1 MPDVDQASD
10 LDMNAATGP
19 AGLSQR
25 QIRLVFGGLMLGML
39 LAALDQTIVA
49 TALPTIVGDLGGLN
63 HLSWVVTAY
72 LLASTVSTPL
82 WGKLG
87 DLYGRKSF
95 FQAAIVIFL
104 IGSALSGL
112 SQNLN
117 ELIAF
122 RALQGLGAGG
132 LIVGAQAIIG
142 DIVPPR
148 DRGRYTGLIGAV
160 FAVSSVAGPL
170 LGGFFTDGPGWRWV
184 FYINLPIGAIA
195 LVVVAAVLHAK
206 VTTRVEHKIDYLG
219 ASILSGAVVALILML
234 TWGGTTYAWA
244 SATIIGLG
252 LAMLVLFAIFIAVER
267 RASEPIVPLHLFTN
281 KVFRIAFA
289 TGAIVGFAMFGA
301 LTFLPLFLQVVHG
314 ASATSS
320 GLQLVPIMVSVLVM
334 AIASGRR
341 ISATGTYR
349 RFPIAG
355 TAMVTL
361 ALFLLSHLSVNTPF
375 WQTAIYMVVLGAGLG
390 LTMQVLLLAAQNSVP
405 YAQLGVATSI
415 ATFSRS
421 VGGSIG
427 VAVFGTVFNNRLA
440 ANLPKH
446 VPAGPLAKLHGASV
460 TANPEAVKHLPVAVR
475 TGLRIAFSDSLH
487 VVYLAAV
494 PFAVL
499 AFLLALRLREVPL
512 RTGMGPAASQPDG
525 DPGNQPTDDS
535 TGQPAPSAG
544 SELGEAFGMSPAQD
558 VDGGHE
564 SLAPDAAGPRAR

>member
-1 MPDVDQASD
+1 MSD
-10 LDMNAATGP
+10 LDLAADRGP
-19 AGLSQR
+19 AGLSPR
-25 QIRLVFGGLMLGML
+25 QVRLVFVGLMLGML

-63 HLSWVVTAY
+63 HLSWVVTSY

-87 DLYGRKSF
+87 DLYGRKGF

-117 ELIAF
+117 ELIMF

-195 LVVVAAVLHAK
+195 LVVVAAVLHAR
-206 VTTRVEHKIDYLG
+206 TTSRVEHKIDYLG
-219 ASILSGAVVALILML
+219 ASVMSGAVVALILLL
-234 TWGGTTYAWA
+234 TWGGTTYAWG
-244 SATIIGLG
+244 SATIVGLG
-252 LAMLVLFAIFIAVER
+252 IVALILFAIFIAVER
-267 RASEPIVPLHLFTN
+267 RASEPIVPLTLFKN
-281 KVFRIAFA
+281 RVFRVAFS
-289 TGAIVGFAMFGA
+289 TGAIIGFSMFGA

-320 GLQLVPIMVSVLVM
+320 GLQLVPIMAFVLVM
-334 AIASGRR
+334 AIYSGRR

-349 RFPIAG
+349 RFPIVG
-355 TAMVTL
+355 TGLVAI
-361 ALFLLSHLSVNTPF
+361 ALFLLSHLTVTTPF
-375 WQTAIYMVVLGAGLG
+375 WQTAIYMAILGAGLG
-390 LTMQVLLLAAQNSVP
+390 LTMQVLLIAAQNSVS
-405 YAQLGVATSI
+405 YSDLGVATSL

-421 VGGSIG
+421 IGGSIG

-446 VPAGPLAKLHGASV
+446 VPAAALAKLHGASV
-460 TANPEAVKHLPVAVR
+460 TANPAAVKLLPAPVR
-475 TGLRIAFSDSLH
+475 DGLRIAFSDSLH

-499 AFLLALRLREVPL
+499 AFLLSLLLREVPL
-512 RTGMGPAASQPDG
+512 RTSMGPVA
-525 DPGNQPTDDS
+525 
-535 TGQPAPSAG
+535 GQPEPAAG
-544 SELGEAFGMSPAQD
+544 TELGEALGMSPPQQD
-558 VDGGHE
+558 GDHE
-564 SLAPDAAGPRAR
+564 SLSPDSVSPGSARPGSPTAGG

>member
-1 MPDVDQASD
+1 MSD
-10 LDMNAATGP
+10 LDTPVDTAADADAKRAP
-19 AGLSQR
+19 VALSQR
-25 QIRLVFGGLMLGML
+25 QIRLVFVGLMLGML

-87 DLYGRKSF
+87 DLYGRKGF

-104 IGSALSGL
+104 VGSALSGL

-117 ELIAF
+117 ELIMF
-122 RALQGLGAGG
+122 RAIQGLGAGG

-160 FAVSSVAGPL
+160 FAVASVAGPL

-184 FYINLPIGAIA
+184 FYVNLPIGAIA
-195 LVVVAAVLHAK
+195 LFVVAAVLHAK
-206 VTTRVEHKIDYLG
+206 VTTRVDHKIDYLG
-219 ASILSGAVVALILML
+219 ASVLSATVVALILML

-252 LAMLVLFAIFIAVER
+252 IATLILFALFIAVER
-267 RASEPIVPLHLFTN
+267 RATEPIVPLKLFKN
-281 KVFRIAFA
+281 KVFRIAFL
-289 TGAIVGFAMFGA
+289 TGAIIGFSMFGA
-301 LTFLPLFLQVVHG
+301 LTFLPLFLQIVHG

-320 GLQLVPIMVSVLVM
+320 GLQLIPIMVFVLVM
-334 AIASGRR
+334 AIYSGRR

-349 RFPIAG
+349 RFPIIG
-355 TAMVTL
+355 TAMTAI
-361 ALFLLSHLSVNTPF
+361 ALFLLSHLGVHTPF
-375 WQTAIYMVVLGAGLG
+375 WHTAIYMAILGAGLG
-390 LTMQVLLLAAQNSVP
+390 LTMQVLLLAAQNSVA
-405 YAQLGVATSI
+405 YSDLGVATSL

-421 VGGSIG
+421 IGGSIG

-440 ANLPKH
+440 VNLAKH
-446 VPAGPLAKLHGASV
+446 VPATALAKLHGASL
-460 TANPEAVKHLPVAVR
+460 TANPDKVKHLPVPIR
-475 TGLRIAFSDSLH
+475 TGLRIAVSDSLH
-487 VVYLAAV
+487 TVYLAAV

-499 AFLLALRLREVPL
+499 AFILALLLREVPL
-512 RTGMGPAASQPDG
+512 RTSMGPKGTP
-525 DPGNQPTDDS
+525 PTP
-535 TGQPAPSAG
+535 TEGA
-544 SELGEAFGMSPAQD
+544 ELGESLGMSPPQQ
-558 VDGGHE
+558 
-564 SLAPDAAGPRAR
+564 APAAATQSSA

>member
-1 MPDVDQASD
+1 MSD
-10 LDMNAATGP
+10 LDLAAGRGP
-19 AGLSQR
+19 AGLSPR
-25 QIRLVFGGLMLGML
+25 QVRLVFVGLMLGML

-63 HLSWVVTAY
+63 HLSWVVTSY

-87 DLYGRKSF
+87 DLYGRKGF

-117 ELIAF
+117 ELIMF

-195 LVVVAAVLHAK
+195 LVVVAAVLHAR
-206 VTTRVEHKIDYLG
+206 TTSRVEHKIDYLG
-219 ASILSGAVVALILML
+219 ASVMSGAVVALILLL
-234 TWGGTTYAWA
+234 TWGGTTYAWG
-244 SATIIGLG
+244 SATIVGLG
-252 LAMLVLFAIFIAVER
+252 IVALILFAIFIAVER
-267 RASEPIVPLHLFTN
+267 RASEPIVPLTLFKN
-281 KVFRIAFA
+281 RVFRVAFS
-289 TGAIVGFAMFGA
+289 TGAIIGFSMFGA

-320 GLQLVPIMVSVLVM
+320 GLQLVPIMAFVLVM
-334 AIASGRR
+334 AIYSGRR

-349 RFPIAG
+349 RFPIVG
-355 TAMVTL
+355 TGLVAI
-361 ALFLLSHLSVNTPF
+361 ALFLLSHLTVTTPF
-375 WQTAIYMVVLGAGLG
+375 WQTAIYMAILGAGLG
-390 LTMQVLLLAAQNSVP
+390 LTMQVLLIAAQNSVS
-405 YAQLGVATSI
+405 YSDLGVATSL

-421 VGGSIG
+421 IGGSIG

-446 VPAGPLAKLHGASV
+446 VPAAALAKLHGASV
-460 TANPEAVKHLPVAVR
+460 TANPAAVKLLPAPVR
-475 TGLRIAFSDSLH
+475 DGLRIAFSDSLH

-499 AFLLALRLREVPL
+499 AFLLSLLLREVPL
-512 RTGMGPAASQPDG
+512 RTSMGPVA
-525 DPGNQPTDDS
+525 
-535 TGQPAPSAG
+535 GQPEPAAG
-544 SELGEAFGMSPAQD
+544 TELGEALGMSPPQQD
-558 VDGGHE
+558 GDHE
-564 SLAPDAAGPRAR
+564 SLSPDSVSPGSARPGSPTAGG